1 MKNNPL
7 LTNFPRTV
15 FATATRKSQADI
27 RRARQQLLSQS
38 PSGLGVLFE
47 DVLPSDWLT
56 KIDPTRRQRQFGHIP
71 TLWAWT
77 CQIFERNE
85 SCSRGLAHLQSW
97 ATAEGLPVPSGDSG
111 AYCRARM
118 RLKDEFIEALSQRTL
133 AAMDAT
139 ISEEDRWQGFELKAI
154 DGSSVKLM
162 DTPEN
167 QEQYPQPSV
176 QKEGCG
182 FPVMSVSALLNL
194 SHGGIE
200 HLVTGPLKEQDASL
214 ARQSLEHLHEGDLL
228 LADRAYSSFRL
239 IAEVRKRGA
248 HCVMRLNSR
257 RDEALDR
264 RKGKRL
270 SRHERVMTWHRP
282 AFSRTRMPR
291 EQWEDLPEELTVRI
305 IRMNYENRTG
315 EKKKLTVVT
324 TLTDPLRYDGFE
336 LHAHYAKR
344 WEIEVRLRD
353 IKTLLGFEM
362 LRVRT
367 PSMAGKTLAMVRLAY
382 NLLRCLMQQAAQ
394 FSLVSIV
401 ELSFKGA
408 LDLVSSGHDSFRHE
422 RGRPRKRRWKLEAL
436 FELIAGREKLIR
448 PGRSEPRAVK
458 ERPKPYS
465 LLTRPRHKF
474 QEIPHRSH
482 YRKPA

>member
-7 LTNFPRTV
+7 LTNFPPTV

-27 RRARQQLLSQS
+27 RRARKQLLAQS

-47 DVLPSDWLT
+47 DVLPSDWLA

-97 ATAEGLPVPSGDSG
+97 AASEELPVPAGDSG

-118 RLKDEFIEALSQRTL
+118 RLKDDFIETLSQRTL
-133 AAMDAT
+133 ATMNAAID
-139 ISEEDRWQGFELKAI
+139 EGNRWQGFNLMAI

-167 QEQYPQPSV
+167 QEEYPQPSV

-200 HLVTGPLKEQDASL
+200 HFVTGPLKQQDASL
-214 ARQSLEHLHEGDLL
+214 ALQSLNHLQEGDLL

-257 RDEALDR
+257 RDEALDW
-264 RKGKRL
+264 RKGKRVG
-270 SRHERVMTWHRP
+270 RHERVLTLRRP
-282 AFSRTRMPR
+282 AFSRTGITR
-291 EQWEDLPEELTVRI
+291 EQWEDLPKELTVRI
-305 IRMNYENRTG
+305 IRMNYEDRTG
-315 EKKKLTVVT
+315 EKKKMTVVT
-324 TLTDPLRYDGFE
+324 TLTDPSKYDGIE
-336 LHAHYAKR
+336 LHGLYAKR

-367 PSMAGKTLAMVRLAY
+367 PSMARKTLAMVRLAY
-382 NLLRCLMQQAAQ
+382 NLLRCLMQRAALLS
-394 FSLVSIV
+394 FVKID

-408 LDLVSSGHDSFRHE
+408 LDLVSSGHDSFRGE
-422 RGRPRKRRWKLEAL
+422 RGRPRKRRWKLEGL
-436 FELIAGREKLIR
+436 FALIAGREKLVR
-448 PGRSEPRAVK
+448 LGRSEPRAVK
-458 ERPKPYS
+458 ERPKPFS
-465 LLTRPRHKF
+465 LLTSPRHEF

-482 YRKPA
+482 YRKTA

>member
-1 MKNNPL
+1 MNNNPL
-7 LTNFPRTV
+7 LTNFPPTV
-15 FATATRKSQADI
+15 FATAARKSQADI
-27 RRARQQLLSQS
+27 RRIRQQLLSQS

-56 KIDPTRRQRQFGHIP
+56 QIDPTRRQRQFGHIP

-97 ATAEGLPVPSGDSG
+97 ASSEGLPVPAGDSG

-118 RLKDEFIEALSQRTL
+118 RLKDDFIEALSQRTL
-133 AAMDAT
+133 AVMNTA
-139 ISEEDRWQGFELKAI
+139 IGEDSRWHGFELKAI

-176 QKEGCG
+176 QREGCG

-200 HLVTGPLKEQDASL
+200 HFVTGPLKEQDASL

-228 LADRAYSSFRL
+228 LADRAYSSFRF
-239 IAEVRKRGA
+239 ISEVREQGA

-257 RDEALDR
+257 RDEALDW

-270 SRHERVMTWHRP
+270 GPHERVLTLQRP
-282 AFSRTRMPR
+282 AFSRTGITR
-291 EQWEDLPEELTVRI
+291 EQWEDLPEKLTVRI
-305 IRMNYENRTG
+305 IRMNYEDRTG
-315 EKKKLTVVT
+315 KKKRMTVVT
-324 TLTDPLRYDGFE
+324 TLTDPSKYDGME
-336 LHAHYAKR
+336 LHNLYAKR

-353 IKTLLGFEM
+353 IKTLLGFEI

-367 PSMAGKTLAMVRLAY
+367 PSMAHKALAMVRLAY
-382 NLLRCLMQQAAQ
+382 NLLRCLMQRAGLT
-394 FSLVSIV
+394 SPVKID

-408 LDLVSSGHDSFRHE
+408 LDLVSSGHDSFRQE
-422 RGRPRKRRWKLEAL
+422 RGRPRRRRWKLETL
-436 FELIAGREKLIR
+436 IELIAGREKLNR

-458 ERPKPYS
+458 ERPKPFS
-465 LLTRPRHKF
+465 LLTNHRHEF

-482 YRKPA
+482 YRKSA